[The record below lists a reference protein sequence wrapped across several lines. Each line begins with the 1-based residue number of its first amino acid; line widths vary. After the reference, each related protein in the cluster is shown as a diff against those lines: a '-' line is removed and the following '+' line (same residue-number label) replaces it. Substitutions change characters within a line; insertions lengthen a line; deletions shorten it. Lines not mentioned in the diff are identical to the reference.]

1 MNGAVATGAPAR
13 GRELAAVAGLLAD
26 ASRAAF
32 CLALIDGRA
41 WTMTELAR
49 YAGVAPSTASHH
61 LDLLVDA
68 GVLVHERQGRHRY
81 VRLAGPE
88 VAEIVEALTAL
99 APRGPAPSGSL
110 TVVRRRD
117 ALARART
124 CYDHLAGDLGVAVTD
139 AMAERG
145 LLTWDGGLA
154 LTPAGA
160 SWLDEAGIAVPRR
173 TRRPAVR
180 ACLDW
185 TVRRHHLAG
194 AVGAALCRHAFDAG
208 WIVRVAPTRAVRLT
222 DTGRAAL
229 SRHLDLTNPLGP
241 PDSAAA

>member
-1 MNGAVATGAPAR
+1 MDGIAGGVPAR
-13 GRELAAVAGLLAD
+13 GRDLAGAAGLLAD
-26 ASRAAF
+26 GSRAAF
-32 CLALIDGRA
+32 CLALLDGRA

-49 YAGVAPSTASHH
+49 HAGIARSTASRH
-61 LDLLVDA
+61 LDLLVAA
-68 GVLVHERQGRHRY
+68 GLLVHERQGRHRY

-88 VAEIVEALTAL
+88 VAEVVEALTAL

-110 TVVRRRD
+110 RVVRRRD

-124 CYDHLAGDLGVAVTD
+124 CYDHLAGDLGVGITD
-139 AMAERG
+139 AMAARG

-154 LTPAGA
+154 LTPDGA
-160 SWLDEAGIAVPRR
+160 SWLEALGIAVPSR

-185 TVRRHHLAG
+185 TVRRHHVAG
-194 AVGAALCRHAFDAG
+194 AVGAALCSHAFTES

-222 DTGRAAL
+222 DEGEAAL
-229 SRHLDLTNPLGP
+229 RRHLGLTLP
-241 PDSAAA
+241 PHSAAA